1 MTTSLTTPAWATTT
15 IEPDDGRHE
24 GTIMVGPVA
33 QPRRRHRRAG
43 EDHVVIATI
52 PLTDPLSLAW
62 IAWCRAEHKPVT
74 TIAARTRA
82 LRCIG
87 NAGTATREEVEAW
100 WLTRAHLGAATRH
113 NDLAHLRSFYRWC
126 KRWEYRDDDPT
137 LRLDSPRVDAGLPRP
152 MTREDLHLALDQLSR
167 APSGRPWNLS
177 WGPDIRRAICLGAY
191 AGLRISEAAALD
203 WSDVDLENRQIRV
216 IRSKGGKSRRIPMGP
231 ELLDAL
237 LPETGG
243 NVVSGG
249 APYSTYRL
257 ARRVR
262 SAFKALG
269 IDATFH
275 QLRHR
280 YATIAYEA
288 SGDILTVSRLLGHA
302 NLNTTQIYVRTRDD
316 VAEAIARAVSA

>member
-1 MTTSLTTPAWATTT
+1 MTTKS
-15 IEPDDGRHE
+15 
-24 GTIMVGPVA
+24 
-33 QPRRRHRRAG
+33 
-43 EDHVVIATI
+43 I

-62 IAWCRAEHKPVT
+62 IQWCRNEGKPVT
-74 TIAARTRA
+74 TTAARIRA
-82 LRCIG
+82 LRCLG
-87 NAGTATREEVEAW
+87 NAGVATREDVEAW

-113 NDLAHLRSFYRWC
+113 SDLAHLRSFYRWC

-137 LRLDSPRVDAGLPRP
+137 VRLDSPRVDSGLPRP
-152 MTREDLHLALDQLSR
+152 MTREDLRKALDQLYC
-167 APSGRPWNLS
+167 
-177 WGPDIRRAICLGAY
+177 PDIRRAVCLGAY

-237 LPETGG
+237 LPNTGG

-249 APYSTYRL
+249 EAYSTSRL

-262 SAFKALG
+262 EAFKALG
-269 IDATFH
+269 VHATFH

-316 VAEAIARAVSA
+316 VAEAIARAVSAA

>member
-1 MTTSLTTPAWATTT
+1 MTTSLTTPAWATKT
-15 IEPDDGRHE
+15 IEPDDGSHE
-24 GTIMVGPVA
+24 GTITVGPVT

-43 EDHVVIATI
+43 EDHVVTATI

-62 IAWCRAEHKPVT
+62 IAWCRAEHKPAAT
-74 TIAARTRA
+74 TASRTRV

-87 NAGTATREEVEAW
+87 NAGTATREDVEAW
-100 WLTRAHLGAATRH
+100 WLTRAHMAPATRH
-113 NDLAHLRSFYRWC
+113 NELAHLRSFYRWA

-177 WGPDIRRAICLGAY
+177 WGPDIRRAVCLGAY

-280 YATIAYEA
+280 YGICQ
-288 SGDILTVSRLLGHA
+288 GG
-302 NLNTTQIYVRTRDD
+302 
-316 VAEAIARAVSA
+316 